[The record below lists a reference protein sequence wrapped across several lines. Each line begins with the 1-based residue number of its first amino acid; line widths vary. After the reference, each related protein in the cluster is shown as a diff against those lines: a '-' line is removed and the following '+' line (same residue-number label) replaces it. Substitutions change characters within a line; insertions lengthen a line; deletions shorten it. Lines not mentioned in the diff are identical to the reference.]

1 VIKMAKKTD
10 VSSFL
15 DEIAK
20 MNEEK
25 ASDATKPAYVERDT
39 FKVEHDVLYE
49 GLVEGYTPGIEG
61 NYTVE
66 GQERTLNTAVRLI
79 GARAVGSDAP
89 SDRRATMWLTG
100 YTQEHLATAVTNAQN
115 AGIEFPMSSRFLL
128 HKVESGN
135 AGRHYNRLSIIID
148 GTVTEV
154 PAVPAEQFS
163 EN

>member
-1 VIKMAKKTD
+1 MAKKTD

-25 ASDATKPAYVERDT
+25 AEATKPAYVERDT
-39 FKVEHDVLYE
+39 FKVDHDVLYE
-49 GLVEGYTPGIEG
+49 GLIEGYTPGIEG

-79 GARAVGSDAP
+79 GARPVGSDGP
-89 SDRRATMWLTG
+89 NDRRSTMWLTG

-115 AGIEFPMSSRFLL
+115 AGTEFPMSARFLL

-135 AGRHYNRLSIIID
+135 AGRTYNRLSIFID
-148 GTVTEV
+148 GTVAEV
-154 PAVPAEQFS
+154 PAVPADQFS
-163 EN
+163 DN

>member
-1 VIKMAKKTD
+1 MAKKTD

-66 GQERTLNTAVRLI
+66 G
-79 GARAVGSDAP
+79 
-89 SDRRATMWLTG
+89 
-100 YTQEHLATAVTNAQN
+100 
-115 AGIEFPMSSRFLL
+115 
-128 HKVESGN
+128 
-135 AGRHYNRLSIIID
+135 
-148 GTVTEV
+148 
-154 PAVPAEQFS
+154 
-163 EN
+163 